1 MCVRVIRYI
10 SIAMGSMSTNKRLFV
25 SLFFAFF
32 CAGIFFFGVRG
43 FSGVPDIETM
53 NSDVWTKQG
62 PLELSPER
70 GRFALLYSFIEDKSL
85 IFSLPVAKLAL
96 PDLGM
101 SSTGDYVSLFAPG
114 VSFIIIPGYL
124 LGKLLGASQVGAYL
138 VISLFALINIF
149 LIRGIAL
156 RLGAGYFASLLAG
169 LTFAFA
175 TPAFAYGVNLYQH
188 HISAFVMLLSLYLLM
203 RFRHPVSFA
212 FIWFLCSASV
222 VIDNPNL
229 FLMLPIGL
237 YALMKFWK
245 TFQER
250 SSTRGLVWLRGIAYV
265 ATFFALFVPMTF
277 FLWYNHGAY
286 GNPFQLPGTLQGV
299 DEIGSDGRPA
309 KVNTYEKEVGV
320 LEAEDPQKISKEK
333 TAVGFF
339 KTRNLYEGFYTHFLS
354 PDRSMLYFAPVILL
368 GIIGLGILYRR
379 NSGMAGLL
387 IAIIGMNVLTYSL
400 WGDPQGGWAFGSRY
414 LIPTYALLAIGIAF
428 GFLQWRWKALFM
440 ALFIPL
446 FIYSAWVNTLG
457 AVTTSANPPKVEI
470 LALEKQTG
478 HEQKYTFM
486 RNWEFL
492 HEKYE
497 KIGSKSFVYQTWG
510 KSYLSAPEY
519 FFSIYALVLFVS
531 GLAFVGA
538 AREGYQR
545 IKKS

>member
-1 MCVRVIRYI
+1 MT
-10 SIAMGSMSTNKRLFV
+10 SMSRSKIVIILF
-25 SLFFAFF
+25 SLLVFSVLILA
-32 CAGIFFFGVRG
+32 VRG
-43 FSGVPDIETM
+43 LPGNPDIETL
-53 NSDVWTKQG
+53 NSDIWTKQG

-70 GRFALLYSFIEDKSL
+70 GRFALLYSFIEDRSL
-85 IFSLPVAKLAL
+85 IFSLPVARLAL
-96 PDLGM
+96 PDLAI
-101 SSTGDYVSLFAPG
+101 SSSGEYVSLFAPG
-114 VSFIIIPGYL
+114 VSFIVIPGYL
-124 LGKLLGASQVGAYL
+124 LGKMFGASQVGTYL
-138 VISLFALINIF
+138 VISLFALLNIF
-149 LIRGIAL
+149 LIRSIAL

-169 LTFAFA
+169 LIFAFA

-203 RFRHPVSFA
+203 HFRHPVSFA

-237 YALMKFWK
+237 YALVQLWK
-245 TFQER
+245 IFQER
-250 SSTRGLVWLRGIAYV
+250 SNTPGSVWLRGIAYV
-265 ATFFALFVPMTF
+265 ATFATLIIPMIF
-277 FLWYNHGAY
+277 FMWYNQGAY

-299 DEIGSDGRPA
+299 DKIGSDGRPA
-309 KVNTYEKEVGV
+309 EVNTYEKEVGV
-320 LEAEDPQKISKEK
+320 LEAEDLQKISKGK

-339 KTRNLYEGFYTHFLS
+339 KTRSLYEGFYTHFLS

-379 NSGMAGLL
+379 NPGMAGLF
-387 IAIIGMNVLTYSL
+387 IGIIGMNVLTYSL

-428 GFLQWRWKALFM
+428 GFSQWRWKALFM

-457 AVTTSANPPKVEI
+457 AVTTSANPPQVEV
-470 LALEKQTG
+470 LAIEKQIG

-519 FFSIYALVLFVS
+519 FFSVYALVLFVS
-531 GLAFVGA
+531 GLAFGGA
-538 AREGYQR
+538 VREGYQR